1 MDNQQQQRIQAAAQ
15 QFTDALVASYRA
27 SSDRTVVAQQLGA
40 QQIEYFFDTVINNLR
55 TQAEGNLQ
63 TTQQLASQQQ
73 RVQEAT
79 RELTQASTDNYM
91 DLLDSVFAFY
101 QGGTSRTRRRAEE
114 AQRRIEQAEVRAE
127 EAQRRAEEAER
138 SRSEAERQTEE
149 AKRSAGESQ
158 RRAKEAEESAK
169 AAQRRAEEAERSA
182 EEAKGRTQEAERSA
196 EEAQRRALEAERR
209 AEEAER
215 SRSEA
220 ADQVGDEAGDANA
233 DAARHPLNKWV
244 RTSGRSKV
252 RGRNTRSRGG
262 SSRR

>member
-1 MDNQQQQRIQAAAQ
+1 MDNQQQQRIEVAAQ
-15 QFTDALVASYRA
+15 QFTDALVAAYRA
-27 SSDRTVVAQQLGA
+27 SSDRTMVAQQLGA
-40 QQIEYFFDTVINNLR
+40 QQIEYFFSTVIDNLR
-55 TQAEGNLQ
+55 TQAEGTVQ
-63 TTQQLASQQQ
+63 MTQRLASQQQ
-73 RVQEAT
+73 RAQEAT
-79 RELTQASTDNYM
+79 RELTQASSDNYM

-114 AQRRIEQAEVRAE
+114 AQRLIEQAEVRAE

-138 SRSEAERQTEE
+138 SRSEAQRQTEE

-158 RRAKEAEESAK
+158 RRVKEAEKSAR
-169 AAQRRAEEAERSA
+169 AAQRRAEEAERS
-182 EEAKGRTQEAERSA
+182 T

-220 ADQVGDEAGDANA
+220 ENQVGDEEGDANA
-233 DAARHPLNKWV
+233 NAVRHPLNEWA

-252 RGRNTRSRGG
+252 RGRNTRSQGR